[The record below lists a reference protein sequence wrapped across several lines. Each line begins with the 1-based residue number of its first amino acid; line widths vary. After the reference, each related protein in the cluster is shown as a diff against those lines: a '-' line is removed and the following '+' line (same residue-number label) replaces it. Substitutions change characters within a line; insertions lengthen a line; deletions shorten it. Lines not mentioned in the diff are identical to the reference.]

1 MDVLKYS
8 DPSDKLKLALTA
20 LVGVLGTAA
29 AGIDLTAVGI
39 KTIPQIAALAV
50 PGVVAFLLSYLIYQ
64 VPQTVTSFDAHWED
78 ELAMLLPELATAL
91 PQQALVP
98 VTASASAETASK
110 AVTIATMA

>member
-39 KTIPQIAALAV
+39 ETIPQIAALAV

-91 PQQALVP
+91 PQQAL
-98 VTASASAETASK
+98 TASASAETASK